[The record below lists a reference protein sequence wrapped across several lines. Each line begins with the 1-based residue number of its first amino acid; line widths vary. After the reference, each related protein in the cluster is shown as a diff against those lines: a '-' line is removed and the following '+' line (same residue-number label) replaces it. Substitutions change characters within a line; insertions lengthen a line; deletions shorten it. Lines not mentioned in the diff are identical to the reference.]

1 MKKYLMFLISLA
13 LLITVGV
20 GCNKSQSVLKVGTD
34 AAYAPFEYIDKDGNF
49 AGFDVELMQM
59 IADELGMKLEMQN
72 VGWDGLIPGLMNGN
86 YDCLIS
92 AMTITE
98 ERLKQ
103 IDFSQ
108 PYFSTR
114 QAIVIKEDNT
124 TINSAVDLI
133 GKTIAV
139 LNGTTGDLYAST
151 IKDVKM
157 KRFDNNPLAV
167 QDLINNNSDA
177 VVMDDLVAYDTI
189 KNISGLKVIE
199 IDGAESENYGIG
211 IKKGNDKLL
220 EKINNAI
227 DTLKNNGKYD
237 ELVAKYKS
245 VN

>member
-1 MKKYLMFLISLA
+1 MKKCFVLLISLA
-13 LLITVGV
+13 LLVAIGA
-20 GCNKSQSVLKVGTD
+20 GCSKSQAVLKVGTD
-34 AAYAPFEYIDKDGNF
+34 AAYAPFEFIDKDGNF
-49 AGFDVELMQM
+49 AGFDVELMQL

-72 VGWDGLIPGLMNGN
+72 VGWDGIIPGLMNGN

-103 IDFSQ
+103 IDFTQ
-108 PYFSTR
+108 PYFATR

-124 TINSAVDLI
+124 TINGAEDLA

-199 IDGAESENYGIG
+199 IDGADSEYYGIG
-211 IKKGNDKLL
+211 IKKGNDGLL

-227 DTLKNNGKYD
+227 DTLKSNGKLD
-237 ELVAKYKS
+237 ALIAKYKS
-245 VN
+245 AN

>member
-1 MKKYLMFLISLA
+1 MKKYLALILSLT
-13 LLITVGV
+13 LLIAVGA
-20 GCNKSQSVLKVGTD
+20 GCNKSQAVLRVGTE
-34 AAYAPFEYIDKDGNF
+34 AAYAPFEYIDKDVNF
-49 AGFDVELMQM
+49 AGFDVELIQM
-59 IADELGMKLEMQN
+59 IADELDMKLELKN
-72 VGWDGLIPGLMNGN
+72 VAWDGLIPGLMNGN

-98 ERLKQ
+98 DRLKQ

-124 TINSAVDLI
+124 TINGPEDLV

-139 LNGTTGDLYAST
+139 LNGTTGDLYASN
-151 IKDVKM
+151 IKDAKM

-177 VVMDDLVAYDTI
+177 VVMDDLVAYDTV

-199 IDGAESENYGIG
+199 IDGAESESYGIG
-211 IKKGNDKLL
+211 VKKGNDKLL

-227 DTLKNNGKYD
+227 DTLKSNGKYD
-237 ELVAKYKS
+237 ELMAKYKS
-245 VN
+245 AN